1 MISFFARIFIK
12 DHDNYSAPAVRTAYG
27 VLCSVMGVVLN
38 VLLFA
43 AKYLAGVLSGSIA
56 ISADSFNNLSDAG
69 SSLISLIGFRLSSK
83 KPDPEHPFGH
93 GRMEYLSGLAVSV
106 LIIYMGIELAKSSV
120 GKILSPDDIS
130 PSLLSA
136 AILALSILV
145 KLYMAFYNRSVGKKI
160 SSPAM
165 SATAT
170 DSLSDCISTFVVLV
184 SMLISYFTS
193 LNIDGWVGAGVSLLI
208 IWAGITAARD
218 TISPLLGKAPERE
231 FVDRVEE
238 ITMAHDEVCGIHD
251 LIVHDYG
258 PGRTVVSLHAE
269 VDGSG
274 DIYQLHDVIDNIE
287 TELKDSLGCLAVV
300 HMDPIDFNN
309 EALAHIRADVAAM
322 VCEIDPALSIHDF
335 RMVPGPSHTNY
346 IFDVLLPM
354 DFPLS
359 DDEVSRRV
367 KTMTP
372 WRFPGCR
379 AVVNVDRS
387 YV

>member
-69 SSLISLIGFRLSSK
+69 SSVISLIGFRLSSK

-106 LIIYMGIELAKSSV
+106 LIIFMGIELAKSSV
-120 GKILSPDDIS
+120 GKIFSPDDIS

-218 TISPLLGKAPERE
+218 TISPLLGKAPDRE